1 MLSVKTEL
9 LAALAAELEQLSP
22 GAGARAAFESPKVAA
37 HGDFACTA
45 AMQLAK
51 PLKLNPRTLGEQLRT
66 ALEATPAFQR
76 WVDAIEIAGPG
87 FLNIRLKPAAKQE
100 VVREVLAAGER
111 FGFQSPRNERVL
123 VEFVSA
129 NPTGPL
135 HVGHGRQAAIGDAI
149 SNLFATQGWS
159 VHREFYYN
167 DAGVQIDTLT
177 KSTQLR
183 AKGFKPGDDC
193 WPTDSD
199 NPLAKNF
206 YNGDYIADIAEAFKA
221 KATVK
226 ADDREFTANGD
237 VEDYDNI
244 RQFAVAYLRNEQD
257 KDLQAFNLH
266 FDQYYLES
274 SLYTSGRVEATVNKL
289 VANGKTYEQD
299 GALWLKSTDYGDDKD
314 RVMRKGDGTYTYFV
328 PDVAYHIA
336 KWERGYSKVVNIQGT
351 DHHGTIAR
359 VRAGLQAADVGI
371 PQGYPDY
378 VLHTMV
384 RVVKGGEEVKI
395 SKRAGSYVTLRDLI
409 EWTSKDAVRFFLLSR
424 KPDTE
429 YTFDVDLAVAQ
440 NNDNP
445 VYYVQYAHARI
456 CSVLEQ
462 WIVEELGWPAIPTA
476 LEHAFKGLL
485 LDIGK
490 GLQQQSLKFHWQALR
505 EFSTLTANSD
515 SHILQGSFSAKV
527 EQISEMISR
536 GRFDELQQVILAI
549 DVAEWHVG
557 KHAKKLLDALVLS
570 KNDGS
575 INHYAEN
582 LGSFIAQYLVRG
594 DLIPKIFEKFGKP
607 MLDGADLSCLTNP
620 AALDLM
626 LQLAKYPEM
635 LTAAALGEAPHDV
648 TFYLRDLASAYHSY
662 YDAERILVDDEA
674 VKKARL
680 ALVAATAQ
688 VLHNGLAVL
697 GVSAPARM

>member
-1 MLSVKTEL
+1 MLTAKNEL
-9 LAALAAELEQLSP
+9 LAALAGELEKLSP
-22 GAGARAAFESPKVAA
+22 GSAGRAAFESPKVAA

-51 PLKLNPRTLGEQLRT
+51 PLKLNPRALGEQLKA
-66 ALEATPAFQR
+66 ALEATPAFTR

-100 VVREVLAAGER
+100 VVREVLSAGER
-111 FGFQSPRNERVL
+111 FGYQKDNGQRVL

-135 HVGHGRQAAIGDAI
+135 HVGHGRQAALGDAI
-149 SNLFATQGWS
+149 CNLFSTQGWN

-167 DAGVQIDTLT
+167 DAGVQIQTLT
-177 KSTQLR
+177 TSTQLR
-183 AKGFKPGDDC
+183 AKGFKPGDEC
-193 WPTDSD
+193 WPTDPE
-199 NPLAKNF
+199 NPASKAF
-206 YNGDYIADIAEAFKA
+206 YNGEYIQEIANDFLA
-221 KATVK
+221 KKTVK
-226 ADDREFTANGD
+226 ADDREFTASGD
-237 VEDYDNI
+237 VEDLESI

-257 KDLQAFNLH
+257 KDLQAFNLK
-266 FDQYYLES
+266 FDEYYLES
-274 SLYTSGRVEATVNKL
+274 SLYTSGRVDATVNKL

-314 RVMRKGDGTYTYFV
+314 RVMRKKDGTYTYFV
-328 PDVAYHIA
+328 PDVAYHIG
-336 KWERGYSKVVNIQGT
+336 KWERGFTKVVNIQGT

-456 CSVLEQ
+456 CSVL
-462 WIVEELGWPAIPTA
+462 
-476 LEHAFKGLL
+476 
-485 LDIGK
+485 
-490 GLQQQSLKFHWQALR
+490 LR
-505 EFSTLTANSD
+505 ERGFTEEIVTAQASLLAL
-515 SHILQGSFSAKV
+515 SEEQVRVELLGKV
-527 EQISEMISR
+527 TSE
-536 GRFDELQQVILAI
+536 L
-549 DVAEWHVG
+549 
-557 KHAKKLLDALVLS
+557 
-570 KNDGS
+570 
-575 INHYAEN
+575 YA
-582 LGSFIAQYLVRG
+582 
-594 DLIPKIFEKFGKP
+594 
-607 MLDGADLSCLTNP
+607 ADLSCLDSAP
-620 AALDLM
+620 AQALM

-635 LTAAALGEAPHDV
+635 LTAAADGEAPHDV
-648 TFYLRDLASAYHSY
+648 TFYLRDLAASYHSY